1 MSPWVEASKFR
12 VSRISWVGIL
22 KFRVSWV
29 GILKFR
35 VSWVVISKFRVST
48 VFWGGNF
55 RI

>member
-1 MSPWVEASKFR
+1 MEASKIR
-12 VSRISWVGIL
+12 VSRVSSVGLL

-35 VSWVVISKFRVST
+35 VSSVGILKFRVSM
-48 VFWGGNF
+48 VFWGWNF

>member
-12 VSRISWVGIL
+12 SSRVSWVGLL

-35 VSWVVISKFRVST
+35 VSLVGILKFRVSM

>member
-1 MSPWVEASKFR
+1 MSPWVEASRIR
-12 VSRISWVGIL
+12 VSRVSWVELL

-35 VSWVVISKFRVST
+35 VSM
-48 VFWGGNF
+48 VFWGVNF

>member
-12 VSRISWVGIL
+12 AARVSWVGLL

-35 VSWVVISKFRVST
+35 VSM